1 MTEDEE
7 LAHLNAANDL
17 FPHLVES
24 DAEFARF
31 SDTEEMFGLA
41 ESWVLDQGLA
51 RQGDRVIV
59 TAGVPVGIPG
69 TTNLVK
75 VIEIK

>member
-1 MTEDEE
+1 MRIKKADPGRQ
-7 LAHLNAANDL
+7 ADADAARQRLLRDHTWDVRLQQMFDL
-17 FPHLVES
+17 
-24 DAEFARF
+24 AEF
-31 SDTEEMFGLA
+31 
-41 ESWVLDQGLA
+41 WVLDQGLA